1 MFFYATTTEI
11 NKSDT
16 TLKMFE
22 HLKGIAEKERNGYC
36 YYKYPMA
43 GGNEAHTPEIVLIDL
58 QFGISAFDLYNYS
71 IELID
76 KFEENEW
83 IINDERYDS
92 PLLILEDYKIN
103 LLNKYQ
109 KYRVLRNKIKIS
121 YFVIF
126 PFINKSQF
134 QQKFPN
140 ILIDNIIFN
149 DYLKYDYSDF
159 FIEKSDFTE
168 QESLLFKSIS
178 QGAGSLNSYTKTPIS
193 IQVDKIGEAIKLI
206 DCKLSSLDEDQHA
219 AAIQIPDGPQRI
231 KKILYTFHTQSL
243 YNQIKNLITK
253 FYRETEEKDPDWDNL
268 KILHSYGGRTVRE
281 GVYYRTCLRNSVIPL
296 SYGNNKDNS
305 LEVACKDILGYNL
318 LEEFDYVLIDEAQD
332 LPSSFYQLI
341 YNITK
346 APKRIIFAYDE
357 LQNLT
362 DQNVQDTGELF
373 GYHNDGS
380 KKVDFSKGSY
390 GNGIEMDYTLKKSYR
405 NPYEVLMVAHSL
417 GLGIYNKDGLMQII
431 DDKHI
436 WETIGYLVKSG
447 NFNKKERMII
457 ERPLE
462 NSLSIVHEFYKGKRN
477 VLTCKNFNTRQEELD
492 WVANSIKEDIINEL
506 VQPHHIVVITLD
518 NQGFKENYTYLQN
531 KLFELGIPSII
542 PGIGGVERD
551 KFGEEGYVTL
561 STVFKAKGNETF
573 IVYVTK
579 FDYLYDYTDFVQVRN
594 RAFTSITRTKGWCNI
609 SGIGARMQRAIQ
621 EIETT
626 KKLIP
631 NFDFIFPDPKYIA
644 KKLSTEEQARRLE
657 KGKVINDSAK
667 KLINMKDEELN
678 ALSEED
684 ISKLMEKLIRAKSN
698 VN

>member
-1 MFFYATTTEI
+1 MKNSEEI
-11 NKSDT
+11 KQVVR
-16 TLKMFE
+16 
-22 HLKGIAEKERNGYC
+22 EK
-36 YYKYPMA
+36 
-43 GGNEAHTPEIVLIDL
+43 
-58 QFGISAFDLYNYS
+58 
-71 IELID
+71 
-76 KFEENEW
+76 
-83 IINDERYDS
+83 
-92 PLLILEDYKIN
+92 
-103 LLNKYQ
+103 
-109 KYRVLRNKIKIS
+109 
-121 YFVIF
+121 
-126 PFINKSQF
+126 
-134 QQKFPN
+134 
-140 ILIDNIIFN
+140 
-149 DYLKYDYSDF
+149 
-159 FIEKSDFTE
+159 
-168 QESLLFKSIS
+168 
-178 QGAGSLNSYTKTPIS
+178 
-193 IQVDKIGEAIKLI
+193 
-206 DCKLSSLDEDQHA
+206 
-219 AAIQIPDGPQRI
+219 
-231 KKILYTFHTQSL
+231 
-243 YNQIKNLITK
+243 
-253 FYRETEEKDPDWDNL
+253 EEKDPDWDNL

-542 PGIGGVERD
+542 PGIGGVERL
-551 KFGEEGYVTL
+551 FGNFYRR
-561 STVFKAKGNETF
+561 
-573 IVYVTK
+573 
-579 FDYLYDYTDFVQVRN
+579 FDSYGPWLYLV
-594 RAFTSITRTKGWCNI
+594 S
-609 SGIGARMQRAIQ
+609 S
-621 EIETT
+621 
-626 KKLIP
+626 
-631 NFDFIFPDPKYIA
+631 
-644 KKLSTEEQARRLE
+644 
-657 KGKVINDSAK
+657 
-667 KLINMKDEELN
+667 
-678 ALSEED
+678 
-684 ISKLMEKLIRAKSN
+684 
-698 VN
+698 